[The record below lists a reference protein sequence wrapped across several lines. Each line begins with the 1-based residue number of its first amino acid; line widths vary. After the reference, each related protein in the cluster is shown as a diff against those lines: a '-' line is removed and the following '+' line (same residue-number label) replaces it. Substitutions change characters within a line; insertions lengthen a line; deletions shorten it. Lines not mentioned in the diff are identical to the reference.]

1 MVNMSKQSL
10 NFTKMIVG
18 SEGVSF
24 VSFVSLKGN
33 TNNTNNNN
41 MGTLLELYP
50 FVINIIT
57 FTL

>member
-1 MVNMSKQSL
+1 
-10 NFTKMIVG
+10 MIVG
-18 SEGVSF
+18 SEGVSY

-33 TNNTNNNN
+33 TNNTNV
-41 MGTLLELYP
+41 GTLLESYP

>member
-1 MVNMSKQSL
+1 
-10 NFTKMIVG
+10 MIVG
-18 SEGVSF
+18 SEGVSY

-41 MGTLLELYP
+41 VGTLLGSYP

-57 FTL
+57 YTL